1 MNNQSEQSEK
11 NNLIAPS
18 LEQASDTRS
27 QDLPQV
33 SLAARVLRV
42 AFTLYFVVALVIT
55 FIQLTLEYDHER
67 DRLSTEVIH
76 MLDTFEP
83 ILAQAFWNLDDK
95 HISSTV
101 HGVLSN
107 DFILGVRVLDVDG
120 TEMFSVGTIK
130 RGDGP
135 LVEVL
140 NGTDINSALS
150 EKQVYNSGYTSVY
163 GFERSIF
170 YQDADAN
177 ELVGRIVVFSSSDIV
192 LSRAGYTILVTLIN
206 ATIKTFF
213 LWLITYIVL
222 DRFVGKPLKAVT
234 YAMGQLDVHQGSEGN
249 ASTDERDNTL
259 VSRNDE
265 LGLLVRTFVAMKTA
279 LQIKNDELHIYHA
292 ELEEKVEE
300 RTLKLAQ
307 ALEAK
312 SEFLANMSHEIR
324 TPLNGVLGMSELLG
338 DTDLDSEQRRY
349 LKTMSASGNALLG
362 IINDVLDYSKIEAG
376 MMDIEAAPFNLQQL
390 ADNCVALFS
399 FNSANKKV
407 DLSSVISLDT
417 PLLLRGDGARI
428 TQILVNLMGNAFKFT
443 AVGDIQLRISK
454 ECSDEQAMFVVRFE
468 VRDTGIGLGAYEQA
482 KLFKSFSQADSS
494 TTREYGG
501 TGLGLAISKQLAELM
516 GGEIGVNSC
525 KGKGSTFWFTVLL
538 SKLTDNEKREFDP
551 LPKSLS
557 GVRVLLVDNNA
568 VSREAVEVMFQRWGI
583 EVLSVST
590 GREAKNIVNACRVE
604 NKVIDIA
611 FIEANLPDESGL
623 ALIDDFS
630 NVERSDA
637 LTCVLMAPSNCL
649 PNKSV
654 VQQVGAVCALERP
667 ATSELYRDVLDKLLL
682 PSAAT
687 SQQDHA
693 ANAPSDTSLV
703 FSHLN
708 VMVAEDNKVNQM
720 VVKGLLKKMGIKPV
734 IVENGLQAYET
745 YQKNVCFDLIFM
757 DCEMPEMDGWEA
769 TRKIRDF
776 QEANIQEKGSLLI
789 VGLSAHALSLERN
802 KAAEAGMDDYLSKPV
817 SRNDIEMVLRKHQL
831 NKVEL

>member
-1 MNNQSEQSEK
+1 MNNLLKK
-11 NNLIAPS
+11 NNLIEPGLEQS
-18 LEQASDTRS
+18 LEAHSR
-27 QDLPQV
+27 V
-33 SLAARVLRV
+33 SLAARVLRI
-42 AFTLYFVVALVIT
+42 AFTLYFAVAVVIT
-55 FIQLTLEYDHER
+55 FLQLTLEYNHER
-67 DRLSTEVIH
+67 ERLSTEVIH

-107 DFILGVRVLDVDG
+107 EFILGVRVLDVDG
-120 TEMFSVGTIK
+120 SEMFSVGTIK
-130 RGDGP
+130 REDGQ

-140 NGTDINSALS
+140 SSTDINSEFK
-150 EKQVYNSGYTSVY
+150 EKQAYKSGYTSVY
-163 GFERSIF
+163 GFGRSIY

-192 LSRAGYTILVTLIN
+192 LSRAGYTFLVTLVN
-206 ATIKTFF
+206 AMIKTFF

-222 DRFVGKPLKAVT
+222 GRLVGKPLEAVT
-234 YAMGQLDVHQGSEGN
+234 YAMEQLNVHQGSEGA
-249 ASTDERDNTL
+249 ASTDIHDSSL
-259 VSRNDE
+259 MSREDE
-265 LGLLVRTFVAMKTA
+265 LGLLVRTFAAMKTA

-324 TPLNGVLGMSELLG
+324 TPLNGVLGMSELLS
-338 DTDLDSEQRRY
+338 DTNLDSEQRRY
-349 LKTMSASGNALLG
+349 LKTMLASGKALLG

-376 MMDIEAAPFNLQQL
+376 MMDIESAPFNLQQL

-399 FNSANKKV
+399 FDSANKKV
-407 DLSSVISLDT
+407 ALSSVISLGT
-417 PLLLRGDGARI
+417 PLLLKGDAARI

-443 AVGDIQLRISK
+443 AAGDIQLRISK
-454 ECSDEQAMFVVRFE
+454 DYSDEQGMFVVRFE
-468 VRDTGIGLGAYEQA
+468 VRDTGIGLDAHEQA

-538 SKLTDNEKREFDP
+538 SKLTDDEKRGLDP
-551 LPKSLS
+551 LPKPLS
-557 GVRVLLVDNNA
+557 GVRVLLVDNHA
-568 VSREAVEVMFQRWGI
+568 ASREAAEIMFQRWGLD
-583 EVLSVST
+583 VLSVST
-590 GREAKNIVNACRVE
+590 GLEAKKVVNAFRVE
-604 NKVIDIA
+604 NRVIDIV
-611 FIEANLPDESGL
+611 FVEANLPDESGL
-623 ALIDDFS
+623 ALIDAFS
-630 NVERSDA
+630 HAEQSDA
-637 LTCVLMAPSNCL
+637 LTCVLMSASTCL
-649 PNKSV
+649 PDKKV
-654 VQQVGAVCALERP
+654 IQQSGAVCGLGRP
-667 ATSELYRDVLDKLLL
+667 ATSELYREVLDKFLL
-682 PSAAT
+682 PSGAA

-693 ANAPSDTSLV
+693 VKAPLNTSSDGPLA
-703 FSHLN
+703 FSHLS

-745 YQKNVCFDLIFM
+745 YQQNVRFDLIFM

-769 TRKIRDF
+769 TRRIRDF
-776 QEANIQEKGSLLI
+776 QEANIQEKSSLLI

-817 SRNDIEMVLRKHQL
+817 SRNDIETVLRKHHL
-831 NKVEL
+831 NNVEL